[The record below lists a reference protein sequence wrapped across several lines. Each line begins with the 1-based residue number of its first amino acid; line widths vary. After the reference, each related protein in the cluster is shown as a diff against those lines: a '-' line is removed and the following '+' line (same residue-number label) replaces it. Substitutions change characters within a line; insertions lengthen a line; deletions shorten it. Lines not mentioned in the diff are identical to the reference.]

1 MLTYFKED
9 RSNMAKIRVDID
21 ELMAKLDEV
30 KCDDYASVELEIS
43 EDEDDTEDGKELMIS
58 AVTFDEDE
66 PIGYGVVGE
75 LLDDMF

>member
-21 ELMAKLDEV
+21 ELMAKLDEI

>member
-1 MLTYFKED
+1 
-9 RSNMAKIRVDID
+9 MAKIRVDID
-21 ELMAKLDEV
+21 ELMAKLDEI

-43 EDEDDTEDGKELMIS
+43 EDEDDAEDGKELMIS

>member
-43 EDEDDTEDGKELMIS
+43 EDEDDSEDGKELMIS
-58 AVTFDEDE
+58 AITFDEDE

>member
-1 MLTYFKED
+1 
-9 RSNMAKIRVDID
+9 MAKIRVDID
-21 ELMAKLDEV
+21 ELMAKLDEI

>member
-21 ELMAKLDEV
+21 ELMAKLDEI

-43 EDEDDTEDGKELMIS
+43 EDEDDAEDGKELMIS